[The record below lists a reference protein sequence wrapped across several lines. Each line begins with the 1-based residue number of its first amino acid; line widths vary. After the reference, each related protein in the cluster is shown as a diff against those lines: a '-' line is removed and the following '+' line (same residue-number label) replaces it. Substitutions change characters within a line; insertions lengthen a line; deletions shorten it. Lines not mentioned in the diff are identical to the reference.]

1 MEFFAWCWI
10 WDKRLL
16 CGLNHGKAYIYI
28 WLIPLMISIAV
39 ISYAAV
45 YQWNS
50 EEAPS
55 ECSKNE
61 DIVSLASSLTTL
73 VYIMQGIIF
82 MQIFTSFGMI
92 IKTR

>member
-39 ISYAAV
+39 IAYAAV
-45 YQWNS
+45 Y
-50 EEAPS
+50 
-55 ECSKNE
+55 
-61 DIVSLASSLTTL
+61 
-73 VYIMQGIIF
+73 
-82 MQIFTSFGMI
+82 
-92 IKTR
+92 